1 MEWREEKGERGRLRR
16 EENRGKERKYMKFP
30 NTGWAHPATYHLWL
44 PSTHTLTRVGAKLS
58 ARTFT

>member
-1 MEWREEKGERGRLRR
+1 MEGRKEKGKRGRLRR
-16 EENRGKERKYMKFP
+16 EENRVKERKYMKFP